1 MKLDISSKEAD
12 ALLDILFNASIRAF
26 DEASNEDASEQER
39 AEAKKHYEI
48 LDSLTTKVRR
58 TLAKKAK
65 A

>member
-12 ALLDILFNASIRAF
+12 ALLDILFNASIRAS
-26 DEASNEDASEQER
+26 DEASDEDASEQER
-39 AEAKKHYEI
+39 AEAKERHEL
-48 LDSLTTKVRR
+48 LDSLAVKVRR